1 MNKKLTPRSSR
12 SFSIGLENPQNSLNV
27 GGVIRA
33 AQAFDCGLVIIEQS
47 RSNSMRLK
55 SQTDTGKGYK
65 SIPVIFGDIAK
76 STPYAHKR
84 VAVELVE
91 DAVSLVDFT
100 HPRNAL
106 YIFGPEN
113 GSISEDLLAEC
124 EYKIFIPS
132 RICLNLAACVNV
144 VLYDRVSKII
154 RNTNRIP
161 FI

>member
-1 MNKKLTPRSSR
+1 MNKKLTPRTSR

-27 GGVIRA
+27 GGVLRA
-33 AQAFDCGLVIIEQS
+33 AQAFDCGLIVIETKIPS
-47 RSNSMRLK
+47 DLLLK
-55 SQTDTGKGYK
+55 SKTDTGKGYK
-65 SIPVIFGDIAK
+65 SIPVICGNIAECA
-76 STPYAHKR
+76 PYAHKR

-113 GSISEDLLAEC
+113 GSISPDLLDVC
-124 EYKIFIPS
+124 EHKIFIPA

-154 RNTNRIP
+154 RDTNRIP